1 MNMKERTKDWIA
13 LQLDRLTDGQFLVTK
28 LTTATAFITYLA
40 VMGVRKIYQQVIG
53 LIIILF
59 IIWLSGLLW
68 NLLGLK
74 KKYTEKS
81 NRYLKV
87 ELKEGKK

>member
-1 MNMKERTKDWIA
+1 MNDNVKDWIA

-68 NLLGLK
+68 NSLGLK
-74 KKYTEKS
+74 KRYTEKS

-87 ELKEGKK
+87 ELRKEVKND